1 MAQRNQKFSA
11 TSSKKSNVVSKSTSA
26 KSSSTIDN
34 TANEL
39 KEEEGLTEKEQF
51 QICENFIV
59 FWLDSSS
66 KSLNESAISQ
76 IRSIVNIIKSFNNIN
91 ECIKSIVEIK
101 DEKIFLIVSNSLAQQ
116 IVPLVQPFVQVDSV
130 YILSDREQINQKLS
144 TAYIKIKGIYTD
156 IEALCN
162 ALRKIIRQLNND
174 LIPISIVP
182 LSSGDNP
189 DQLPT
194 SFMYLQLFKECILT
208 MQSDSKMEIQG
219 FVDHF
224 TSYYKDNNS
233 NIDII
238 KQLKREYSQHL
249 PIWWYTL
256 PSFLYET
263 LNAALRQFNVQHL
276 MKMGFIIRDLHEQ
289 IKKLHSQPS
298 NNKPISLVYRGLYF
312 PTNELENLKKS
323 ENGLISFDQFLSTST
338 EKSVAM
344 SFIPNKAD
352 KPDKTRV
359 LFQIEIESFNSSVP
373 FASIHEF
380 SAISSENEILFSIST
395 VCKIGKIKEIED
407 GLWEVNLTLVDER
420 DPLLARLIEHMR
432 VSLGNGNSWHRLG
445 QLMIKMGQFK
455 QAESIYKDLLE
466 ATSISD
472 KTECSFLHN
481 QLGYV
486 FKQMNN
492 LPEAL
497 SHYEKSLTIKQ
508 SYMSP
513 TDSRLSSIYSN
524 IGGIFKDLNRLDV
537 ALKFYQ
543 CVLKIDLGMS
553 EPNPLEIAI
562 DYNNIGSVFDEQGK
576 YSEALHS
583 YKEALEIKLDYLP
596 PYHSSL
602 ATTYSNIALILRKM
616 GSEAAERHQYESE
629 RSNYKEAL
637 SHYEKALNVQEK
649 SLPTNHPSLVLT
661 HDNIA
666 RLYKMQ
672 KNELKA
678 IEHAAKADDIAK
690 VAFGMD
696 DPERKKRQHYLEE
709 LERTRS
715 ALVRRAGIVRK

>member
-39 KEEEGLTEKEQF
+39 KEEDGLKQKEHF

-66 KSLNESAISQ
+66 KSLNENTTSQ
-76 IRSIVNIIKSFNNIN
+76 IRSIVNIIKSFNNID
-91 ECIKSIVEIK
+91 ECIKSIIEIK

-116 IVPLVQPFVQVDSV
+116 IAPLVQSYIQVDSV
-130 YILSDREQINQKLS
+130 YILSDREKINQKLS
-144 TAYIKIKGIYTD
+144 TTYIKIKGIYTD
-156 IEALCN
+156 IEAFCDELK
-162 ALRKIIRQLNND
+162 KIIRQLNND
-174 LIPISIVP
+174 LISISIVP
-182 LSSGDNP
+182 PSSGENP
-189 DQLPT
+189 DQLQT

-219 FVDHF
+219 FVDYF
-224 TSYYKDNNS
+224 TSYYKGNNR
-233 NIDII
+233 NIDVIER
-238 KQLKREYSQHL
+238 LKREYSQHL

-263 LNAALRQFNVQHL
+263 LNAALRNFNIKHL

-298 NNKPISLVYRGLYF
+298 NNKPISLVYRGQYF

-323 ENGLISFDQFLSTST
+323 ETGLISFGQFLSTST
-338 EKSVAM
+338 KRSVAM
-344 SFIPNKAD
+344 YFIASKLNRTD
-352 KPDKTRV
+352 LTRV
-359 LFQIEIESFNSSVP
+359 LFQIKIESFNSSVP
-373 FASIHEF
+373 FAPIHKV
-380 SAISSENEILFSIST
+380 SEIPSECEILFSIST

-407 GLWEVNLTLVDER
+407 DLWEVNLTLVDER

-432 VSLGNGNSWHRLG
+432 VSLGNGNSWYRLG

-455 QAESIYKDLLE
+455 HAKSIYKDLLE
-466 ATSISD
+466 TTSISD

-513 TDSRLSSIYSN
+513 TDSRLSSTYSN
-524 IGGIFKDLNRLDV
+524 IGGIFKELNRLDV
-537 ALKFYQ
+537 ALQCYQ
-543 CVLKIDLGMS
+543 CVLKIDLGMP

-596 PYHSSL
+596 PHHSSL

-637 SHYEKALNVQEK
+637 SHYEKALNIQEK

-661 HDNIA
+661 HYNIA
-666 RLYKMQ
+666 RLYEMQ

-678 IEHAAKADDIAK
+678 IEHAEKADDIAK

-696 DPERKKRQHYLEE
+696 HPERKKRQNYLEE
-709 LERTRS
+709 LEKKRS
-715 ALVRRAGIVRK
+715 SLMRRAGIVRK